1 MNEQDEPTPTTA
13 LPDGYRAGFLTAI
26 TVFLGFS
33 LSFLRFWSLEKPGE
47 WTWKSI
53 VSAGIVTLGI
63 GVQLFALFR
72 SLDVRDNDRQRYSV
86 TVKYFFGGVLVVSVG
101 VIVAIFVAE

>member
-1 MNEQDEPTPTTA
+1 MNEDEPTPNAA
-13 LPDGYRAGFLTAI
+13 LPDGYRSGFLTAI

-47 WTWKSI
+47 WTGKGI
-53 VSAGIVTLGI
+53 ISAGIVTLGI

-86 TVKYFFGGVLVVSVG
+86 TVRYFFVGVLVVAVG
-101 VIVAIFVAE
+101 VIVAIFVAT

>member
-1 MNEQDEPTPTTA
+1 MNEQDEPTPTA
-13 LPDGYRAGFLTAI
+13 GLPDGYRSGFLTAI

-47 WTWKSI
+47 WTRNDI
-53 VSAGIVTLGI
+53 ISAGIVTVGI

-86 TVKYFFGGVLVVSVG
+86 TVKYFFVGVLVVVVG
-101 VIVAIFVAE
+101 VIVAIFVAT

>member
-1 MNEQDEPTPTTA
+1 MNEQDESTPTAA
-13 LPDGYRAGFLTAI
+13 LPDGYRSGFLTAI

-47 WTWKSI
+47 WTRKDI
-53 VSAGIVTLGI
+53 ISAGFVTLGI

-86 TVKYFFGGVLVVSVG
+86 TVKYFFVGVLVVVVG
-101 VIVAIFVAE
+101 VIVAIFVAT